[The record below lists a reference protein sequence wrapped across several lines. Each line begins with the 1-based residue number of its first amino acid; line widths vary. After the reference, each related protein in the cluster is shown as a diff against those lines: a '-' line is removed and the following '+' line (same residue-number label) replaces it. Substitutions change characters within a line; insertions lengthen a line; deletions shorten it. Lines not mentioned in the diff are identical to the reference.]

1 MEVQPRK
8 GLAAREPRT
17 RYAAWPSRDTTE
29 RLRSFDS
36 LSSTPTMRSNTCGG
50 GPSIDSKATV
60 APLPPARAKEPLAA
74 PPPAQPPS
82 PQAIAISAN
91 AIAVRGAIQPARN
104 RVVKVNLMRRAI

>member
-1 MEVQPRK
+1 M
-8 GLAAREPRT
+8 
-17 RYAAWPSRDTTE
+17 RYEAPPSRDTID

-60 APLPPARAKEPLAA
+60 APPLLGPGAIANEPLAA

-82 PQAIAISAN
+82 AQDTTSSAAAI
-91 AIAVRGAIQPARN
+91 IARGTRRHRALMTSLIVPCDI
-104 RVVKVNLMRRAI
+104 VKMH